1 MCDGWLIDKRRELF
15 WEVNS
20 DAGISLLS
28 QRRLIYHSVQN
39 VKPYTTADR
48 KDSV

>member
-1 MCDGWLIDKRRELF
+1 MVGLSINAVNF
-15 WEVNS
+15 FGEVNS